1 MDVDFDAWFVSTYAE
16 LKTLAC
22 TQLRHE
28 RVGHTLSPTAI
39 LHEAY
44 LTLRGSLVYRPS
56 KAYMFASFR
65 KTFKRQ
71 LIDYARYKG
80 SKKRTKK
87 RPDYFNPAYSQDR
100 SIQIIERDSM
110 QSMLE
115 SLSKCNARAAMVVQ
129 IRVNTDLSL
138 QTIADRI
145 GVSLRTVSADWNFAM
160 MFARDWM
167 ESRNLIHSRSL

>member
-16 LKTLAC
+16 LKSLTYA
-22 TQLRHE
+22 QLRHE

-65 KTFKRQ
+65 NTVRRL
-71 LIDYARYKG
+71 LIDYARHKG
-80 SKKRTKK
+80 SRKRRKKRSDFVNA
-87 RPDYFNPAYSQDR
+87 DYMYDGCV
-100 SIQIIERDSM
+100 QIIDRDSM

-115 SLSKCNARAAMVVQ
+115 CLSKCNARAAMVAQ

-145 GVSLRTVSADWNFAM
+145 GVSLRTVSSDWNFAI

-167 ESRNLIHSRSL
+167 ESRNLIHS